1 MDNLSITSLV
11 LEQPWTGT
19 VQVCIDQA
27 QYTELGRKIMVT
39 IGLAFLLGFFMG
51 ELTDYV
57 VKKVKKVKKQEV
69 YHAGGQGSTPG
80 VEKGKVKK

>member
-57 VKKVKKVKKQEV
+57 VKKVKEKK
-69 YHAGGQGSTPG
+69 
-80 VEKGKVKK
+80 